1 MSGVWQIGK
10 AMDAFAASP
19 SATVTSDEASLE
31 REFQERLAECATL
44 AFRVAFGVLR
54 DRAEAEDVAQE
65 ALLRAYRNFRRLRD
79 RGTFRSWL
87 VRIAWR
93 GALDHQRSR
102 KRREEHEEGAAREW
116 LREISG
122 TGPHD
127 AEELAA
133 ASEFNRRLN
142 AELDLLPEKLRLAM
156 TMCAIEGY
164 HTREVAQLLRLP
176 EATVKSRLRLA
187 RKRLAEKLC
196 GELRERESS

>member
-1 MSGVWQIGK
+1 
-10 AMDAFAASP
+10 MDAFAAS
-19 SATVTSDEASLE
+19 STAIVTSDEASLD

-44 AFRVAFGVLR
+44 AFRVAFAVLR
-54 DRAEAEDVAQE
+54 ERAEAEDVAQE
-65 ALLRAYRNFRRLRD
+65 SLLRAYRNFHRLRD
-79 RGTFRSWL
+79 RGTFRGWL

-102 KRREEHEEGAAREW
+102 KRREKHEEGAAREW

-122 TGPHD
+122 TGQQD

-142 AELDLLPEKLRLAM
+142 AELDRLPEKLRMVM
-156 TMCAIEGY
+156 TMCAMEGY
-164 HTREVAQLLRLP
+164 DTREVAQLLQLP

-187 RKRLAEKLC
+187 RKRLAEKLR
-196 GELRERESS
+196 GEI